1 MTDTVRFR
9 AIAPA
14 ALLLFGLALGSG
26 GPNASAEAFQTPTQA
41 PAAAPSAMMDPAAL
55 AKAPAV
61 PALRPGAPALGF
73 ADLAEKLLPA
83 VVNISTSQT
92 LNQRHGAA
100 PGPGGKAQPPGAKPN
115 DGPEMPQFPPGSPF
129 EEFFKD
135 FFDKQGKEPNAP
147 ARRATSLG
155 SGFIIDAKKGYVVT
169 NNHVIQDADE
179 ITVILHDDTN
189 LKAEVVGR
197 DTKTDIALLKV
208 ATDHGLVAVPFGDSD
223 TMRVGDWVLAI
234 GNPFGLGGTV
244 TAGILSA
251 RARDI
256 NAGPYDDFLQTDA
269 SINRG
274 NSGGPMFNLSGEVIG
289 INTAIFSPS
298 GGSVGIGFA
307 IPSALARSVVAQLVE
322 FGHTKRG
329 WLGVRI
335 QGVTPEIAESLGL
348 PKPHGALVASV
359 TPNGPAAAAGIL
371 PGDVVTL
378 FDGKEVGEMRR
389 LPRIVADTPINK
401 AAPVVVWRKG
411 KPLTFQVKVGEL
423 EAAEESGLLA
433 NAGDDAAKQPA
444 APAPAKAFD
453 KLGLKLSA
461 VSAELR
467 QQFELAAEA
476 KGVVVTEVQ
485 AGSPAAEK
493 GLRAGDLIIE
503 VSQQEVANPADIAA
517 LVQKARGEGKKSVL
531 LLVDRQGDLR
541 FVALGFVD
549 EAPKD
554 APTKDQ
560 PKKDK

>member
-1 MTDTVRFR
+1 M
-9 AIAPA
+9 
-14 ALLLFGLALGSG
+14 
-26 GPNASAEAFQTPTQA
+26 
-41 PAAAPSAMMDPAAL
+41 
-55 AKAPAV
+55 
-61 PALRPGAPALGF
+61 
-73 ADLAEKLLPA
+73 
-83 VVNISTSQT
+83 
-92 LNQRHGAA
+92 
-100 PGPGGKAQPPGAKPN
+100 
-115 DGPEMPQFPPGSPF
+115 
-129 EEFFKD
+129 
-135 FFDKQGKEPNAP
+135 
-147 ARRATSLG
+147 
-155 SGFIIDAKKGYVVT
+155 VT

-208 ATDHGLVAVPFGDSD
+208 ATDHGLVAVPWGDSD
-223 TMRVGDWVLAI
+223 HMRVGDWVLDI

-307 IPSALARSVVAQLVE
+307 IPSALAHTVVAQLEE
-322 FGHTKRG
+322 FGHTRRG

-335 QGVTPEIAESLGL
+335 QGVTPEIAESLGM

-359 TPNGPAAAAGIL
+359 TPNGPAAAAGIV

-401 AAPVVVWRKG
+401 AVPVVVWRKG
-411 KPLTFQVKVGEL
+411 KQLTVQVKVGEL

-433 NAGDDAAKQPA
+433 NAGDEPGKAPPAPA
-444 APAPAKAFD
+444 APVKAFD
-453 KLGLKLSA
+453 QVGLKLA
-461 VSAELR
+461 PLSAELR
-467 QQFELAAEA
+467 QQFEIAADA
-476 KGVVVTEVQ
+476 KGVVVTEVLT
-485 AGSPAAEK
+485 GSPAADK
-493 GLRAGDLIIE
+493 GIRAGDLILE
-503 VSQQEVANPADIAA
+503 VSQQEVTNPADVAA
-517 LVQKARGEGKKSVL
+517 LVGKARGEGKKSVL
-531 LLVDRQGDLR
+531 LLVDRGGDLR

-549 EAPKD
+549 DPAKD
-554 APTKDQ
+554 TGKDT